1 VRDGAHRGGRI
12 VPNVQLADGI
22 VSLRPFLPARDFQV
36 SKRFYADLGFEL
48 MPLGDKLVHVGLG
61 TFAFLLQ
68 DCYIREWAEN
78 VAMHMLVD
86 DLDPWWES
94 IDALRLE
101 SRYGVRAPKPPKVEP
116 WGLRVAYVF
125 DPSGVLWHF
134 AEEAECVAVRRPSM
148 AGPARLAVMDR

>member
-1 VRDGAHRGGRI
+1 M
-12 VPNVQLADGI
+12 PNVQLADGI

-48 MPLGDKLVHVGLG
+48 MPLGDKLVHVGFG

-68 DCYIREWAEN
+68 DCFVQEWAEN
-78 VAMHMLVD
+78 FVMHMLVN

-101 SRYGVRAPKPPKVEP
+101 SRYGVRAPRSPKVEP

-134 AEEAECVAVRRPSM
+134 AEEAECDAVRRPVAS
-148 AGPARLAVMDR
+148 GRARFADR

>member
-1 VRDGAHRGGRI
+1 MRDGAHRGGRI
-12 VPNVQLADGI
+12 VPNSQLADGI

-36 SKRFYADLGFEL
+36 SKRFYGDLGFEL

-68 DCYIREWAEN
+68 DCFVREWAEN
-78 VAMHMLVD
+78 TVMHMMVN

-101 SRYGVRAPKPPKVEP
+101 SRYSVRAPTPPKVEP

-134 AEEAECVAVRRPSM
+134 AEEAECVAVCRPSTSSR
-148 AGPARLAVMDR
+148 ARLMDQ